1 MTKVVTDSA
10 ILLVN
15 TKSEAQIAHE
25 KRNAERHSEAVARR
39 GERIARHN
47 ERNATRHTIAVEAK
61 LNRIAEHNARNAERH
76 AEAEA
81 KKTALV
87 EA

>member
-10 ILLVN
+10 ILFVN

-25 KRNAERHSEAVARR
+25 ERNAKRHAEAVERR

-47 ERNATRHTIAVEAK
+47 ERNAMRNKIAVEAK
-61 LNRIAEHNARNAERH
+61 LGRIAAHNARNAERH

-81 KKTALV
+81 KKAELV
-87 EA
+87 